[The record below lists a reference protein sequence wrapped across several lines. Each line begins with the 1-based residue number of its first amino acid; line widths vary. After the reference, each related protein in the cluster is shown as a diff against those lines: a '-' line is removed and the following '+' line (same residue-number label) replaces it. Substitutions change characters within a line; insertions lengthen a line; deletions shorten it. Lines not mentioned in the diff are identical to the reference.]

1 MSVPICEYI
10 RTGGK
15 RCGSPAMRDQRFC
28 YYHTGL
34 YQAMPMTTM
43 FVEENPHP
51 RPGDYPVA
59 GFQVPFLD
67 DASAIQLGY
76 MQLIHGVSHL
86 RLDPTRARL
95 ILAALQG
102 ASANLKHAEASLPP
116 MPAPLPAE
124 VEVPKKPAASEGAA
138 GVQSKT
144 AALRRK
150 AKGALAEKRS

>member
-28 YYHTGL
+28 YYHTGQ

-43 FVEENPHP
+43 FMEENPHP
-51 RPGDYPVA
+51 RPGDYSVA

-67 DASAIQLGY
+67 DASAIQIGY

-102 ASANLKHAEASLPP
+102 AAANLKYAEAALPP
-116 MPAPLPAE
+116 MPAPEPAE
-124 VEVPKKPAASEGAA
+124 AEVPKKPPVSEGAA
-138 GVQSKT
+138 GDQGKE
-144 AALRRK
+144 AGLPKK
-150 AKGALAEKRS
+150 AKGALAESRS